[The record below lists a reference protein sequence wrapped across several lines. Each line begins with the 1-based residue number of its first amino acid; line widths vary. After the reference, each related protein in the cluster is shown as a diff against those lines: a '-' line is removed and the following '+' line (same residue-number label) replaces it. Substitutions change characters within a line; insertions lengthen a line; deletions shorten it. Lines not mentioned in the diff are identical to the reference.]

1 MKYCAIFVF
10 LSIEIACC
18 ENFWAI
24 YRKNEAFPTQ
34 TVCNL
39 ASNDVI
45 IEEFERVTSDV
56 ECLGLCSRHENCSAS
71 VYDVPTNS
79 CILTT
84 DSNYCVD
91 DPTAVTRRK
100 VNLKLKI

>member
-1 MKYCAIFVF
+1 MIYQLFIVVLNIYFVF
-10 LSIEIACC
+10 C
-18 ENFWAI
+18 ESLWGI

-34 TVCNL
+34 TVCN
-39 ASNDVI
+39 ATSNDVI

-71 VYDVPTNS
+71 VYDVATNN

-84 DSNYCVD
+84 DSNYCVND
-91 DPTAVTRRK
+91 LSAVTRQK
-100 VNLKLKI
+100 VNPKQKT

>member
-1 MKYCAIFVF
+1 MKYCALFLT
-10 LSIEIACC
+10 LSIKIAFC
-18 ENFWAI
+18 EKFWAI

-34 TVCNL
+34 TACNS
-39 ASNDVI
+39 AFNDVI
-45 IEEFERVTSDV
+45 IEEFEGVTSDV

-71 VYDVPTNS
+71 VYDVTANS

-91 DPTAVTRRK
+91 DPTAVTRQK